1 MLNKDLLTAV
11 FQNIVPATFED
22 SQTYLEQLL
31 EVQKVLNEVVDVV
44 NGIVESGGSG
54 YILEPATSQKL
65 GGVKIG
71 EGVNV
76 AEDGTISVDVPDI
89 PEIPEYELPIA
100 NDERL
105 GGVIIGDGID
115 VDLNGRISVT
125 LPDNPDNPEYELP
138 IATESTLGGV
148 KSSNASQGLYIDP
161 NTGKISLQIDFNS
174 LFWNSAIGVAGK
186 YSKLGLK
193 PATATTLGG
202 VKIGKG
208 INVDSSGKISV
219 DIPEVSIELGQGLK
233 LIDGKITLDLGQNLF
248 FTEDGKVN
256 AVSSGPSVITTGIQ
270 ESVNSE
276 KTGSSNTATT
286 ENINVNDSVY
296 YEKY

>member
-11 FQNIVPATFED
+11 FQNVIPATFED

-54 YILEPATSQKL
+54 FILEPATSQKL

-89 PEIPEYELPIA
+89 PEIPEYEPYVLPKA
-100 NDERL
+100 TNEVL
-105 GGVIIGDGID
+105 GGVRIGDNID
-115 VDLNGRISVT
+115 IDESSGTISVT
-125 LPDNPDNPEYELP
+125 FPDTP
-138 IATESTLGGV
+138 
-148 KSSNASQGLYIDP
+148 
-161 NTGKISLQIDFNS
+161 
-174 LFWNSAIGVAGK
+174 
-186 YSKLGLK
+186 
-193 PATATTLGG
+193 
-202 VKIGKG
+202 
-208 INVDSSGKISV
+208 
-219 DIPEVSIELGQGLK
+219 VSPTIELGQGLK
-233 LIDGKITLDLGQNLF
+233 LIDGKITLDLGQNLY

-256 AVSSGPSVITTGIQ
+256 AVASEPTVITTGIQ

-276 KTGSSNTATT
+276 KTESSNNATT

>member
-54 YILEPATSQKL
+54 FILEPATTEKL

-76 AEDGTISVDVPDI
+76 AEDGTISVDIPEIPDIPDI
-89 PEIPEYELPIA
+89 PE
-100 NDERL
+100 
-105 GGVIIGDGID
+105 
-115 VDLNGRISVT
+115 VT
-125 LPDNPDNPEYELP
+125 PYELP
-138 IATESTLGGV
+138 IATTERLGGV
-148 KSSNASQGLYIDP
+148 KSSDSNQGLYINPD
-161 NTGKISLQIDFNS
+161 TGKISLQIDFNS
-174 LFWNSAIGVAGK
+174 LFWNSAVGVAGK

-233 LIDGKITLDLGQNLF
+233 LIDGKITLDLGQNLY

-256 AVSSGPSVITTGIQ
+256 AVASEPTVITTGIQ
-270 ESVNSE
+270 DSVNSE
-276 KTGSSNTATT
+276 KTGSSNNATSET
-286 ENINVNDSVY
+286 VNVNESVY